1 MDSTQA
7 SGSDLKGTTSSE
19 NHLKA
24 IDLDSTQASISGG
37 HEAVL
42 PMEKIPPQILAGP
55 VIVTVAAAGAAGTS
69 KAKEPEKSEARLK
82 LEYNAR
88 KSM

>member
-1 MDSTQA
+1 LDSTQA

-55 VIVTVAAAGAAGTS
+55 VVVTVATAAAGAS